1 MFIFNRATSNLG
13 ETLVSMFPEIDLE
26 TAKDILEN
34 TGGNLRAA
42 VDMLLEDLESPI
54 SSTQTHPAQQDPSSA
69 THPRPP
75 PPPAAAITSIN
86 SIRPPPIVQMTDPEE
101 CIIELYDDDDD
112 NNNTFN
118 TERKQAIV
126 IDDDDDDDV
135 VITKVSG
142 KGDKQSPS
150 STQQQHKEIVIL
162 DDDDDEDDDELREK
176 IARVLS
182 VIPGLDKDV
191 ITYVLNENG
200 MDVKETINY
209 FLDGSGAVA
218 TPSPSKAGDQGK
230 NTQIKV
236 NPQLKKLFEMFST
249 IDPGVIQVLLAEND
263 GDIQKT
269 INSLKESG
277 AKPKKAA
284 KKINK
289 KKKNNNKQPQQKKQ
303 RTDMTR
309 LSELF
314 SNVNKEI
321 IEKVYTLTNSS
332 YEDTLCILH
341 TMHSEE
347 DEMEGTVTPKPP
359 QEVHIPPWPELAVKT
374 QLKEYI
380 DIFRDETKAI
390 RRKRREYTE
399 KAAKAYEIGN
409 EIRFFQLKDAA
420 TAINR
425 ELDERF
431 VPVAKKCAQV
441 YLVNTTSSDVKP
453 VIDFHSFTVPET
465 ICVLEAVVTAYLGS
479 DVCPNNLL
487 VITGWGKHST
497 GNIPKLLPNVNAWL
511 SRNKIPHVK
520 YKGSFILNL
529 NKKNKIK
536 LGKN

>member
-1 MFIFNRATSNLG
+1 MSTSNLE
-13 ETLVSMFPEIDLE
+13 ETLVSMFPEIDLD
-26 TAKDILEN
+26 TARDILQN

-54 SSTQTHPAQQDPSSA
+54 SSAQTHPSSAA
-69 THPRPP
+69 THPRSPP
-75 PPPAAAITSIN
+75 PPPAAAATTMN
-86 SIRPPPIVQMTDPEE
+86 SIRRPPPIQMIDPEE

-112 NNNTFN
+112 NNILNA
-118 TERKQAIV
+118 EKEQAIV
-126 IDDDDDDDV
+126 IDDDDDDDDDNV
-135 VITKVSG
+135 VITKVSR
-142 KGDKQSPS
+142 KGDKQPPS
-150 STQQQHKEIVIL
+150 TAQYQYEKIVIL
-162 DDDDDEDDDELREK
+162 DDDDYDDDNNEELREK

-218 TPSPSKAGDQGK
+218 TPSSSKVDDQSK
-230 NTQIKV
+230 PPQTKVNTQF
-236 NPQLKKLFEMFST
+236 KKLSKMFST
-249 IDPGVIQVLLAEND
+249 IDPGVIQVLLTEND

-277 AKPKKAA
+277 AKPQKAA
-284 KKINK
+284 KKPK
-289 KKKNNNKQPQQKKQ
+289 QKKNNNKQPQQKKQ

-332 YEDTLCILH
+332 YEDTFCILH

-347 DEMEGTVTPKPP
+347 DEEVEGTVTPKPP
-359 QEVHIPPWPELAVKT
+359 QEVHIPPWPEFAVKT

-380 DIFRDETKAI
+380 DGFREETKTI
-390 RRKRREYTE
+390 RSKRREYTE

-425 ELDERF
+425 ELNERF
-431 VPVAKKCAQV
+431 VPIAKKCAQV
-441 YLVNTTSSDVKP
+441 YLANTASSDVKP
-453 VIDFHSFTVPET
+453 IIDFHTFTVPET